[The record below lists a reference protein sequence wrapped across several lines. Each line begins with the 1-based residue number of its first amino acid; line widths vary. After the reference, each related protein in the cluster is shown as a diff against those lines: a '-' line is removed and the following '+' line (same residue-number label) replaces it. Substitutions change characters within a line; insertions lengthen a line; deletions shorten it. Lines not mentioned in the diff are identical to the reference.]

1 MLSLSDKKIRNI
13 LNKVG
18 VVAKKF
24 SSKFASIFKIIYFKI
39 CVLFLYITSILKK
52 ALIRFVPIYKQ
63 RFSKT
68 MNLDNKIVIKLRPVF
83 NKLFSKVFVVFSPI
97 TSFIKRLLEKFCRSA
112 KIRFAS
118 GVTIVAFLSVLM
130 IAASGY
136 NTQQVV
142 AVEQNG
148 EVVAYIK
155 DEETYQEAKN
165 IIAEQFVDMPTEK
178 TEIKTVPEITPTH
191 TLVETSVPQ
200 NVPIED
206 EAELAETL
214 LQNANQ
220 DVVTATGLYIDGN
233 FYGCTYDGDILK
245 DTLNQ
250 MKDAYAIEQ
259 GVSIDAVSVK
269 SDLDLRQGIYL
280 TNSLQEGE
288 ALASKMHGTFQDRE
302 TYTVLEGDTITSISE
317 KTGVDYNTII
327 SLNPD
332 LDEFNIR
339 PGDSIILQM
348 EKPLISL
355 SAVKEVQ
362 YQQEVPYYQEKQENA
377 NLEEGI
383 VNVLQAGENG
393 LVNVTAQIEII
404 DGVEVGTTVISEET
418 LKGVVPEIVEVGT
431 KEIGDLIRPINI
443 KSGYVSQGY
452 SSAFDLDHGAV
463 DIAASTGTPVYASA
477 EGTVEKVAYDS
488 DGYGNYIII
497 DHGNGMKTLYA
508 HLSKVEVTKDQK
520 VNQNDQIGLVGSTG
534 HSTGPHLHFEV
545 IIGDKKVN
553 PFDYCNI

>member
-1 MLSLSDKKIRNI
+1 MS
-13 LNKVG
+13 
-18 VVAKKF
+18 
-24 SSKFASIFKIIYFKI
+24 
-39 CVLFLYITSILKK
+39 
-52 ALIRFVPIYKQ
+52 
-63 RFSKT
+63 
-68 MNLDNKIVIKLRPVF
+68 
-83 NKLFSKVFVVFSPI
+83 
-97 TSFIKRLLEKFCRSA
+97 
-112 KIRFAS
+112 
-118 GVTIVAFLSVLM
+118 
-130 IAASGY
+130 
-136 NTQQVV
+136 
-142 AVEQNG
+142 
-148 EVVAYIK
+148 
-155 DEETYQEAKN
+155 
-165 IIAEQFVDMPTEK
+165 
-178 TEIKTVPEITPTH
+178 
-191 TLVETSVPQ
+191 
-200 NVPIED
+200 
-206 EAELAETL
+206 
-214 LQNANQ
+214 
-220 DVVTATGLYIDGN
+220 
-233 FYGCTYDGDILK
+233 
-245 DTLNQ
+245 
-250 MKDAYAIEQ
+250 
-259 GVSIDAVSVK
+259 
-269 SDLDLRQGIYL
+269 
-280 TNSLQEGE
+280 
-288 ALASKMHGTFQDRE
+288 GTFQDRE

-332 LDEFNIR
+332 LDEFNIH
-339 PGDSIILQM
+339 PEDSIILQM

-362 YQQEVPYYQEKQENA
+362 YQQEVPYYQEKQENP

-383 VNVLQAGENG
+383 VNVLQLGENG

-431 KEIGDLIRPINI
+431 KEIGDLIRPIDI

-452 SSAFDLDHGAV
+452 SSAFDPDHGAV